1 MENTIA
7 VEKHD
12 LVLYASGVES
22 YFEKH
27 PERKRF
33 VESAIECLERGEIV
47 KLLAD
52 GKETGTIMRA
62 VGSRY
67 QEEKAR

>member
-1 MENTIA
+1 MSNPIQ

-22 YFEKH
+22 HFVRN
-27 PERKRF
+27 PERLGA
-33 VESAIECLERGEIV
+33 VERAVEALEQGLIV
-47 KLLAD
+47 GLLVE
-52 GKETGTIMRA
+52 GKPTGTIMRA

-67 QEEKAR
+67 IEEKSR